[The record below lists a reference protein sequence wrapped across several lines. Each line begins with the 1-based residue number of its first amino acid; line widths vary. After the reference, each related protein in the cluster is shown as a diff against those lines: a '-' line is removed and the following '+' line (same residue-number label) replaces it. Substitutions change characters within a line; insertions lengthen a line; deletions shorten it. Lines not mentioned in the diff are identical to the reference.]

1 MRRQRGMTAGD
12 LAEGVDALVERI
24 TSLEERQLGISR
36 ALEEVSKAVA
46 DAAASHRRTLAMLHR
61 DLLGERK
68 ASAALEVFR
77 AVVPALDSL
86 DAMRAGPPARRGRQ
100 VHLQLDAAASA
111 LRNLVLDLGYADFH
125 AGVGED
131 FAPERMEALG
141 YGEGAP
147 GVVLAAVRPG
157 YRCGDTVVRPAG
169 VLIADPSASPSDRG
183 DQP

>member
-1 MRRQRGMTAGD
+1 MRRPRGSPGE
-12 LAEGVDALVERI
+12 LVEGIHALDERI
-24 TSLEERQLGISR
+24 TRLEERQLELSETMEAVSR
-36 ALEEVSKAVA
+36 AVGE
-46 DAAASHRRTLAMLHR
+46 AATSHRRTLAMLHR
-61 DLLGERK
+61 DLLGDRK
-68 ASAALEVFR
+68 ASAAYGVFR

-86 DAMRAGPPARRGRQ
+86 DAMRAGPSARRGRQ
-100 VHLQLDAAASA
+100 AHLQLDAVAST
-111 LRNLVLDLGYADFH
+111 LRNLLQDLGYADFH
-125 AGVGED
+125 ARVGED

-157 YRCGDTVVRPAG
+157 YRCGDAVVRPAG